1 MDFNDIMKTMKDES
15 EKPLNTLIPEVSFLG
30 IFRRIGC
37 VGDSMASGEMES
49 LNENNEKGFHD
60 YFEYSWGQYMARNAG
75 FEAINFSRGGMTAK
89 EYCES
94 FADANNFWSP
104 KLECQA
110 YIIALGANDITKCHS
125 DLGSIG
131 DIDINDWRNN
141 KKTFVGYYGE
151 IVQRLKEIQPKAKFF
166 LMTLPRDI
174 FKEPERTAAEEVHR
188 KLIYEMAELFDY
200 TYVMDIREYSPTIDE
215 EFKKKF
221 FLGGHLNPAGYMLYA
236 RMFESYIDY
245 IIRHNP
251 EDFAQV
257 AFIGT
262 SFHNSGAKW

>member
-1 MDFNDIMKTMKDES
+1 MDYTDIEKIMKDEN
-15 EKPLNTLIPEVSFLG
+15 EKPLDNLVPNPSFLG

-37 VGDSMASGEMES
+37 VGDSLASGEMES
-49 LNENNEKGFHD
+49 LNDKNERGFHD
-60 YFEYSWGQYMARNAG
+60 YYEYSWGQYMARNAG
-75 FEAINFSRGGMTAK
+75 FEALNFSKGGMTA
-89 EYCES
+89 EVYCES

-110 YIIALGANDITKCHS
+110 YIIALGVNDITKYGS
-125 DLGSIG
+125 DLGSID

-141 KKTFVGYYGE
+141 KKTFAGYYGE
-151 IVQRLKEIQPKAKFF
+151 IIQRLKEIQPKAKFF
-166 LMTLPRDI
+166 LTTIPRGDYKDEPRSCAEDI
-174 FKEPERTAAEEVHR
+174 HAE
-188 KLIYEMAELFDY
+188 LIYEMAKLFDY
-200 TYVMDIREYSPTIDE
+200 TYVMDIRKYSPVITD
-215 EFKKKF
+215 EFKKIF
-221 FLGGHLNPAGYMLYA
+221 FLGGHLNPMGYILYA

-262 SFHNSGAKW
+262 SFHNTGAKW